1 LLCYNK
7 RIATRIFFTDQPR
20 RKAKNWREPD
30 PLSASDEGK
39 IDPAE
44 AAELHDQY
52 SEELRRFLIGLL
64 RDGQLA
70 DDVAQTTF
78 TKLVEHGHTTR
89 EESRRGWLYRVA
101 YREAMLVRRR
111 QAVDDA
117 ARRRVAWSREAVGE
131 PAESL
136 LLQAETIQEVRRAIE
151 ELPAEQRRVV
161 RMRIY
166 EDKTFSVIAE
176 ELGIPLGTA
185 LGRMRAALK
194 KLRAR
199 LESER

>member
-1 LLCYNK
+1 M
-7 RIATRIFFTDQPR
+7 Q
-20 RKAKNWREPD
+20 
-30 PLSASDEGK
+30 
-39 IDPAE
+39 
-44 AAELHDQY
+44 
-52 SEELRRFLIGLL
+52 RFLVGLL
-64 RDGQLA
+64 RDAHLA
-70 DDVAQTTF
+70 SDVLQATF
-78 TKLVEHGHTTR
+78 AKLVEQGR
-89 EESRRGWLYRVA
+89 EVQEESRRAWLYRVA

-117 ARRRVAWSREAVGE
+117 ARQRAAWSREAAGE
-131 PAESL
+131 SAESL
-136 LLQAETIQEVRRAIE
+136 LLQAETVEQVRRAIE

-166 EDKTFSVIAE
+166 EDKTFTVIAE

-199 LESER
+199 LERER